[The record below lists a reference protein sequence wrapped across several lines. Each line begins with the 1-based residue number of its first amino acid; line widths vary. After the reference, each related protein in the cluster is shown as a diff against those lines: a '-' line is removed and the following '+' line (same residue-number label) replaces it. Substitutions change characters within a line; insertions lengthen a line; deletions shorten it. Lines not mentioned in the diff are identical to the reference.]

1 MIQDSRSFWN
11 TNFMVWS
18 LINLWSSL
26 PQQKDLAEML
36 KLANC
41 LLHAGTMS
49 ISECF
54 LWIFPTSSINYLITS
69 SNYGIFHVFTLIT

>member
-1 MIQDSRSFWN
+1 
-11 TNFMVWS
+11 MVQT
-18 LINLWSSL
+18 LINLRISL
-26 PQQKDLAEML
+26 SQQKELAEML

-41 LLHAGTMS
+41 LLHADTMS

-69 SNYGIFHVFTLIT
+69 SNYGTLHVFTLIT